1 MRKESGFMAVI
12 RRYQREPPVPVVRI
26 ARELGLEVYRS
37 SGWPDSISG
46 MIRRDAHR
54 GGPSGYAV
62 FANDD
67 HATTRRRFTI
77 AHEIGHFVLHR
88 ELIGDGITD
97 DALYRS
103 RLQGG
108 IEAAANRFAADLLM
122 PWDKIREAVA
132 GGADTVEALA
142 ETFNVSRSAMS
153 IRLGV
158 PFETE

>member
-1 MRKESGFMAVI
+1 MREGAGFLTI
-12 RRYQREPPVPVVRI
+12 IPRHQQKPPIPVARI
-26 ARELGLEVYRS
+26 ARDLGLEVYRS
-37 SGWPDSISG
+37 GGWPDRISG
-46 MIRRDAHR
+46 MIRRDAER
-54 GGPSGYAV
+54 GGPSGYAI
-62 FANDD
+62 FANGD
-67 HATTRRRFTI
+67 HAPTRRRFTI

-122 PWDKIREAVA
+122 PWNLIREAVA
-132 GGADTVEALA
+132 KGADTVEALA
-142 ETFNVSRSAMS
+142 KAFKVSRSAMS

-158 PFETE
+158 PFETK

>member
-1 MRKESGFMAVI
+1 MREGAGFLTI
-12 RRYQREPPVPVVRI
+12 IPRHQKKPPIPVARI
-26 ARELGLEVYRS
+26 ARDLGLEVYRS
-37 SGWPDSISG
+37 GGWPDSISG
-46 MIRRDAHR
+46 MIRRDAER
-54 GGPSGYAV
+54 GGPSGYAI
-62 FANDD
+62 FANGD
-67 HATTRRRFTI
+67 HAATRRRFTI

-122 PWDKIREAVA
+122 PWNLIREVVA
-132 GGADTVEALA
+132 GGVDTVEALA
-142 ETFNVSRSAMS
+142 EAFNVSRSAMS

-158 PFETE
+158 PFETK